1 MKKRNKPIFSGA
13 DRPRSP
19 AVEARIRER
28 NRRVIMTVS
37 VFLFLAAGTFLQ
49 KKCGQ
54 WQFQETSVP
63 PKAVVIEVTPVEKTR
78 EEKLWEQVDQ
88 NREKYPADFLEAL
101 KRNPEALDFAVSCLT
116 ASAEPSGGITLSES
130 RREVPL
136 FIQWDK
142 RWGYVPYGQSNI
154 GISGC
159 GPTCLSMVLYSLTRD
174 KSLTP
179 DLLAGRAMEEGY
191 YVEGEGTSWLFM
203 EDMAKEYGVEVTQFA
218 YMGLSE
224 MEREL
229 DEGRLIIC
237 AMGPGDFTD
246 NGHFIV
252 VRGHTGSQMII
263 NDPFSRSNSGKKWEF
278 DRLEPQIQKCWVYE
292 GRKYVACGGASF
304 QP

>member
-1 MKKRNKPIFSGA
+1 MKKKNKTGFCGK

-19 AVEARIRER
+19 AVENRIKER
-28 NRRVIMTVS
+28 NRRVIMTVF
-37 VFLFLAAGTFLQ
+37 VFLFLAAGVFLQ
-49 KKCGQ
+49 KERRQ

-63 PKAVVIEVTPVEKTR
+63 PKAIVVEVTPVEKTR
-78 EEKLWEQVDQ
+78 EEKLWDQ
-88 NREKYPADFLEAL
+88 INKNKEEYPADFLDAL
-101 KRNPEALDFAVSCLT
+101 KRNTEALDFAVSYLN
-116 ASAEPSGGITLSES
+116 APAEPSGGITLSES
-130 RREVPL
+130 RRAVPL

-159 GPTCLSMVLYSLTRD
+159 GPTCLSMVLYSITRD

-203 EDMAKEYGVEVTQFA
+203 ENIAKEYGVKVTQFP
-218 YMGLSE
+218 YMNLLE

-237 AMGPGDFTD
+237 AMGSGDFTD

-263 NDPFSRSNSGKKWEF
+263 NDPFSRSNSGKKWEY
-278 DRLEPQIQKCWVYE
+278 DRLEPQIEKCWVY
-292 GRKYVACGGASF
+292 GK
-304 QP
+304 